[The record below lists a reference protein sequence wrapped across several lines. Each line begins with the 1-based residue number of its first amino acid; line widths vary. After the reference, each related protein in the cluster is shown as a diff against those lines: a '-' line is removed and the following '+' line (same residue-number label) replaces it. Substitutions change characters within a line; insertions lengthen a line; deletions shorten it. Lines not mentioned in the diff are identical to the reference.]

1 MAKIDL
7 DSHLDS
13 LGIDELVKLRETV
26 NVKLQEKVATRQLEL
41 EAELQRLSEFNR
53 PAKKATASAPKA
65 RKGEEKPSEEDPVEE
80 PNSEV
85 PPAADAAEA
94 A

>member
-26 NVKLQEKVATRQLEL
+26 NAKLQEKVASRQLEL
-41 EAELQRLSEFNR
+41 EAELQRLSEFGKPTKKAAPPAPR
-53 PAKKATASAPKA
+53 AKK
-65 RKGEEKPSEEDPVEE
+65 SEERAEETHVEE
-80 PNSEV
+80 PRGEV
-85 PPAADAAEA
+85 PPAAEA

>member
-13 LGIDELVKLRETV
+13 LGIDELVKLRETI
-26 NVKLQEKVATRQLEL
+26 NVKLQEKVASRQLEL
-41 EAELQRLSEFNR
+41 EAELQRLSEFGK
-53 PAKKATASAPKA
+53 PAKKAAAPAPKA
-65 RKGEEKPSEEDPVEE
+65 RKSEEKPVEE
-80 PNSEV
+80 PGGEV
-85 PPAADAAEA
+85 PPADDAAEA

>member
-7 DSHLDS
+7 ESHLDS

-26 NVKLQEKVATRQLEL
+26 NAKLQEKVANRQLEL
-41 EAELQRLSEFNR
+41 EAELQRLSEFGKPVKK
-53 PAKKATASAPKA
+53 PAAPPAPKA
-65 RKGEEKPSEEDPVEE
+65 RKSEERRAEE
-80 PNSEV
+80 PRDAE
-85 PPAADAAEA
+85 PPAADDAEA

>member
-13 LGIDELVKLRETV
+13 LGIDELVKLRETID
-26 NVKLQEKVATRQLEL
+26 VKLQEKVANRQLEL
-41 EAELQRLSEFNR
+41 EAELQRLSEFGK
-53 PAKKATASAPKA
+53 PAKKAASPAPRP
-65 RKGEEKPSEEDPVEE
+65 RKSEEKRADE
-80 PNSEV
+80 PRGEGPRPEQ
-85 PPAADAAEA
+85 PPAAEA

>member
-13 LGIDELVKLRETV
+13 LGIDELVKLREV
-26 NVKLQEKVATRQLEL
+26 VSAKLQEKVANRQLEL
-41 EAELQRLSEFNR
+41 EAELQRLSEFGK
-53 PAKKATASAPKA
+53 PAKKAASPAPKA
-65 RKGEEKPSEEDPVEE
+65 RKGEEQRTEE
-80 PNSEV
+80 PRGDE

>member
-26 NVKLQEKVATRQLEL
+26 SAKLQEKVASRQLEL
-41 EAELQRLSEFNR
+41 EAELQRLSEFGK
-53 PAKKATASAPKA
+53 PAKKAAAPAPKA
-65 RKGEEKPSEEDPVEE
+65 RKGEEKGPEEPRSEE
-80 PNSEV
+80 

>member
-13 LGIDELVKLRETV
+13 LGIDELVKLRESV
-26 NVKLQEKVATRQLEL
+26 NARLQEKVASRQLEL
-41 EAELQRLSEFNR
+41 EAELQRLSEFGK
-53 PAKKATASAPKA
+53 PARKAASPAPKA
-65 RKGEEKPSEEDPVEE
+65 KKSEEREE
-80 PNSEV
+80 PRGEV

>member
-13 LGIDELVKLRETV
+13 LGIDELVKLRETI
-26 NVKLQEKVATRQLEL
+26 NAKLQEKVATRQLEL
-41 EAELQRLSEFNR
+41 EAELQRLSEFGKQ
-53 PAKKATASAPKA
+53 PKKAATPAPKA
-65 RKGEEKPSEEDPVEE
+65 RKGEEKQAEE
-80 PNSEV
+80 PRSEA

>member
-7 DSHLDS
+7 DSHLDA
-13 LGIDELVKLRETV
+13 LGIDELVKLRETI
-26 NVKLQEKVATRQLEL
+26 NAKLQEKVASRQLEL
-41 EAELQRLSEFNR
+41 EAELQRLSEFGK
-53 PAKKATASAPKA
+53 PAKKAAASAPKS
-65 RKGEEKPSEEDPVEE
+65 RKGEDKRTEELHSEE
-80 PNSEV
+80 

>member
-13 LGIDELVKLRETV
+13 LGIDELVKLREVV
-26 NVKLQEKVATRQLEL
+26 NAKLQERVASRQLEL
-41 EAELQRLSEFNR
+41 EAELQRLSEFGK
-53 PAKKATASAPKA
+53 PAKKPAASAPKA
-65 RKGEEKPSEEDPVEE
+65 RKGEEKQAEE
-80 PNSEV
+80 PRGEE

>member
-7 DSHLDS
+7 DSHLDA
-13 LGIDELVKLRETV
+13 LGIDELVKLRETI
-26 NVKLQEKVATRQLEL
+26 NAKLQEKVASRQLEL
-41 EAELQRLSEFNR
+41 EAELQRLSEFGK
-53 PAKKATASAPKA
+53 PAKKAAASAPKS
-65 RKGEEKPSEEDPVEE
+65 RKGEDTRTEELRSEE
-80 PNSEV
+80 

>member
-7 DSHLDS
+7 ESHLDS

-26 NVKLQEKVATRQLEL
+26 NAKLQEKVANRQLEL
-41 EAELQRLSEFNR
+41 EAELQRLSEFGK
-53 PAKKATASAPKA
+53 PAKKPAAPAPKA
-65 RKGEEKPSEEDPVEE
+65 RKSEERRAEE
-80 PNSEV
+80 PRDAE
-85 PPAADAAEA
+85 PPAADAADAAEA

>member
-7 DSHLDS
+7 DSHLDA
-13 LGIDELVKLRETV
+13 LGIDELVKLRESV
-26 NVKLQEKVATRQLEL
+26 DAKLQEKVAHRQLEL
-41 EAELQRLSEFNR
+41 EAELQRLSEFGK
-53 PAKKATASAPKA
+53 PAKKAAASALKA
-65 RKGEEKPSEEDPVEE
+65 KKSEERRPEE
-80 PNSEV
+80 PRGEV

>member
-7 DSHLDS
+7 DSHLDA
-13 LGIDELVKLRETV
+13 LGIDELVKLRETI
-26 NVKLQEKVATRQLEL
+26 NVKLQEKVASRQLEL
-41 EAELQRLSEFNR
+41 EAELQRLSEFGK
-53 PAKKATASAPKA
+53 PAKKPAASPPKA
-65 RKGEEKPSEEDPVEE
+65 KKSEDKRAEE
-80 PNSEV
+80 PREE

>member
-13 LGIDELVKLRETV
+13 LGIDELVKLRETI
-26 NVKLQEKVATRQLEL
+26 NAKLQEKVAQRQLEL
-41 EAELQRLSEFNR
+41 EAELQRLSEFGK
-53 PAKKATASAPKA
+53 PAKKAASGAPKA
-65 RKGEEKPSEEDPVEE
+65 RKSEERVEEKRGEHEGETP
-80 PNSEV
+80 
-85 PPAADAAEA
+85 AAEA

>member
-7 DSHLDS
+7 ES
-13 LGIDELVKLRETV
+13 LGIDELVKLRESV

-41 EAELQRLSEFNR
+41 EAELQRLSEFGK
-53 PAKKATASAPKA
+53 PAKKAPPAPKPK
-65 RKGEEKPSEEDPVEE
+65 KGDEKPAEQKHSDEASEQDP
-80 PNSEV
+80 P
-85 PPAADAAEA
+85 AAEA

>member
-7 DSHLDS
+7 ESHLDA

-26 NVKLQEKVATRQLEL
+26 NAKLQEKVANRQLEL
-41 EAELQRLSEFNR
+41 EAELQRLSEFGK
-53 PAKKATASAPKA
+53 PVKKAAAPAPKA
-65 RKGEEKPSEEDPVEE
+65 RKSEEQRAEE
-80 PNSEV
+80 PRDAE